1 MCGNDNG
8 GDNTTAGN
16 THTCSLISGHPHHHH
31 QGDVTLRRAD
41 TDLYNSPHCIC
52 IFLPPDANLNKIK
65 VVCVKLHEIFSL
77 RSVDVELTAGKA
89 VVCEMKI
96 TFQQYLNQTH
106 FPCCILWC
114 MKINSTRFVCPC
126 VQVSKLPH
134 SRREQFVRNDHSLNY
149 RPLPSTFNYYYDIT
163 TYGTGKGARARENN
177 V

>member
-8 GDNTTAGN
+8 VDNTTAGN

-31 QGDVTLRRAD
+31 HHQGDVTLHRAV

-65 VVCVKLHEIFSL
+65 VVCVKLHEILSL
-77 RSVDVELTAGKA
+77 RSVDVG
-89 VVCEMKI
+89 CNNR
-96 TFQQYLNQTH
+96 QQYLNQTH

-149 RPLPSTFNYYYDIT
+149 RPLPSTFNYYIT
-163 TYGTGKGARARENN
+163 TLRLTGRGRVLGLGKIMCNM
-177 V
+177 